1 MRLPWGKSSNKLEQR
16 IVDSLLLTCKLK
28 KNSTNKYMQVHV
40 VLNKICRIPE
50 K

>member
-1 MRLPWGKSSNKLEQR
+1 MRLPCGKSSNKLEQR

-28 KNSTNKYMQVHV
+28 KNSTNKYMQV